1 MRVADETG
9 DEFGP
14 QDIIAPAQPVGAH
27 EDQNF
32 APVLRRW
39 LDEYLTGAGLRPGAG
54 DRGSVS
60 PGLHADLKTGA
71 LEQAA
76 DVFLGRGVVHQHG
89 ELLNVAPVD
98 EFLGFDHRVGTGQ
111 TPAVQCFF
119 RHGLRLSSVVNR
131 CG

>member
-1 MRVADETG
+1 MADETG

-32 APVLRRW
+32 ALGLRRW

-54 DRGSVS
+54 DRGGVS
-60 PGLHADLKTGA
+60 PGLHADLETGA
-71 LEQAA
+71 LEEAA

-89 ELLNVAPVD
+89 ELLAPRP
-98 EFLGFDHRVGTGQ
+98 GR
-111 TPAVQCFF
+111 
-119 RHGLRLSSVVNR
+119 
-131 CG
+131 